1 MKADELFRHIPANIH
16 ELHLAIAGLP
26 DDMKVIAHS
35 ETDVLE
41 KTVDELRART
51 TWPSGLVVSTP
62 RTLSEIGGQD
72 NQGSIAKILNR
83 IRRQQATAKLRD
95 EPCPEFYKLLSE
107 YSAHHGQ
114 GS

>member
-1 MKADELFRHIPANIH
+1 
-16 ELHLAIAGLP
+16 
-26 DDMKVIAHS
+26 MKVIAHS

>member
-1 MKADELFRHIPANIH
+1 MATGFGGIH
-16 ELHLAIAGLP
+16 A
-26 DDMKVIAHS
+26 AH
-35 ETDVLE
+35 
-41 KTVDELRART
+41 
-51 TWPSGLVVSTP
+51 TP
-62 RTLSEIGGQD
+62 PEIGGQD